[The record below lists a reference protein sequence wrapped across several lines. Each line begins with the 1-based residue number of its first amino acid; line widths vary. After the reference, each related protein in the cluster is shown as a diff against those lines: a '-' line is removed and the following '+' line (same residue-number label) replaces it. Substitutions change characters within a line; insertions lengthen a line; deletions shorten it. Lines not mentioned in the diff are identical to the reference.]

1 MSVVWTTLAII
12 ALLIPGIFFFV
23 GLATYERLSREI
35 IRSGV
40 VSEVALATMVAIV
53 LHTVCLSLLGAFGF
67 RLSSFLSPLVEY
79 DSVSHAEI
87 VLRLSRKLI
96 PVVIY
101 LVTTAAVGFAVGAIV
116 ATGIV
121 KGWLRFL
128 AKHKWI
134 YDIVD
139 RDRNGGIVTAFV
151 MTKTIEDGKVL
162 MYRGRLHEVFLLTG
176 GKISYVILKNSARF
190 YMTFGTEAPV
200 MGKQLDLFDGGSTGR
215 RMWDYLLIEEAISP
229 TSFSIPAWKQSEPRT
244 KACRPCRK
252 LSERNG
258 FPKVTGQASAN
269 CLFTLL
275 PRLRR

>member
-12 ALLIPGIFFFV
+12 ALLIPGIFFFI

-40 VSEVALATMVAIV
+40 VSEVALATMVAIA
-53 LHTVCLSLLGAFGF
+53 LHTLCLSLLSAFGF
-67 RLSSFLSPLVEY
+67 RLSSFLLPLVEY

-96 PVVIY
+96 PVVVY
-101 LVTTAAVGFAVGAIV
+101 LVVTAMVGFAVGAIV

-151 MTKTIEDGKVL
+151 MTKTIEDGKIL
-162 MYRGRLHEVFLLTG
+162 MYRGRLHEVFLLTD

-190 YMTFGTEAPV
+190 YMTFGTDAPL
-200 MGKQLDLFDGGSTGR
+200 MGKQLDLFDGGSASR
-215 RMWDYLLIEEAISP
+215 RTWDYLFIEGSNIANILFDPSLETIRASDEGMQALQEALRAQR
-229 TSFSIPAWKQSEPRT
+229 TSKGD
-244 KACRPCRK
+244 K
-252 LSERNG
+252 
-258 FPKVTGQASAN
+258 
-269 CLFTLL
+269 
-275 PRLRR
+275 